1 MEAAVKFPS
10 EILCITCPNGCR
22 LSIAGTAENF
32 TVSGNQCKRGV
43 DFARAE
49 IAKPMRTLT
58 TTVRTSFPGIPVL
71 PVRTSGEIP
80 KGKMRDIIKLINT
93 VTVSQPLGIGDTVIE
108 NALDLGV
115 NIIVTSNQLQ
125 EYCP

>member
-1 MEAAVKFPS
+1 MEVAMQFPA
-10 EILCITCPNGCR
+10 ELLCITCPNGCR

-32 TVSGNQCKRGV
+32 TVSGNQCKRGL

-49 IAKPMRTLT
+49 ITRPMRTLT

-80 KGKMRDIIKLINT
+80 KGKVRDIMKLINT
-93 VTVSQPLGIGDTVIE
+93 FTVNQPLGIGDAVIE
-108 NALDLGV
+108 NALGLGV
-115 NIIVTSNQLQ
+115 NIIVTSNQLR
-125 EYCP
+125 EHCL